1 MTAAS
6 SGGMCYPA
14 VCWSEAEAY
23 PPLEDSACRRCRV
36 RCGAAGRG
44 LSYKCFH
51 ITLIEQKSKMPL
63 GDPVLLGDP
72 RCLFL
77 FVYDQLGTIMGETG
91 KGGNGR

>member
-1 MTAAS
+1 
-6 SGGMCYPA
+6 
-14 VCWSEAEAY
+14 
-23 PPLEDSACRRCRV
+23 
-36 RCGAAGRG
+36 
-44 LSYKCFH
+44 
-51 ITLIEQKSKMPL
+51 MPL